1 MGDTEKI
8 TVNMNVVELGK
19 IDVLVEEGFYANR
32 SDFIRAAIRTQLGT
46 HAAAMDQITTRKA
59 FVLGVLELDADHL
72 RKKVAQGEVMSIKV
86 IGLLTI
92 ADDVTPD
99 LALAAL
105 GSVTV
110 RGTFNA
116 PAAVRAALAEAGR
129 LH

>member
-8 TVNMNVVELGK
+8 TINMNVVELGK

-59 FVLGVLELDADHL
+59 FVLGALELDANHL
-72 RKKVAQGEVMSIKV
+72 RKKITQGEVMDVKV

-99 LALAAL
+99 LALAVL
-105 GSVTV
+105 SSVTV
-110 RGTFNA
+110 RGTLKA
-116 PAAVRAALAEAGR
+116 PADVRAALGEAGR
-129 LH
+129 LR